1 MSSQLALWI
10 CILIIGWLMRRDIQ
24 RRPGLSGGLWLVV
37 LWVIMI
43 SSRSVSMWFNYGGYE
58 MEAESYDSGNPIE
71 RATYFLFIAIG
82 VYILYRRRLGLGEVI
97 RANRW
102 VFVFY
107 LFWML
112 STLWADSTLIAFKR
126 CFKDMGNVVMVM
138 IVLSEAKPTEAIKAL
153 FVRCAYVL
161 VLMSVLFIRYI
172 PELGRTYHNWSGA
185 MMYTGVATHKNTL
198 GVLALVSCIF
208 LLWDILDRWSAD
220 GRAGRWKAI
229 APDAVVFLVSLWLL
243 FTSHSATSR
252 FCFVIGAGLFLALR
266 LKSIQARLPML
277 VRTCIIGAALFLV
290 LDAVFG
296 IREAVTTALLE
307 ILDRDPTL
315 TGRTDAWSVLLKE
328 LDNPIVGAGFNSF
341 WTGER
346 MTRIWEEY
354 AIIQAHNGYVET
366 YLNGGVVGLC
376 LLAGLLLSAG
386 QRVKNALYRGLP
398 FARIQFVFWLTVI
411 LHNFSEASFSKLCLL
426 WFVAL
431 LVVAEPPWRPQ
442 LRPSA
447 ATDDSGID
455 ETVGDSS
462 GAFTAQYT
470 RP

>member
-10 CILIIGWLMRRDIQ
+10 GILLIAWLVRRDVR
-24 RRPGLSGGLWLVV
+24 RRPGLSAGLWLVV
-37 LWVIMI
+37 LWIIMI
-43 SSRSVSMWFNYGGYE
+43 SSRSVSLWFSYGGYS
-58 MEAESYDSGNPIE
+58 MEAESYDSGSPIE

-82 VYILYRRRLGLGEVI
+82 SVILYRRRLRLGEII

-112 STLWADSTLIAFKR
+112 STLWADNSWISFKR
-126 CFKDMGNVVMVM
+126 CFKDAGNVVMVL
-138 IVLSEAKPTEAIKAL
+138 IVLSEAEPIEAIKAV

-161 VLMSVLFIRYI
+161 VLFSIIFIRYI

-198 GVLALVSCIF
+198 GVLAFVSGIF
-208 LLWDILDRWSAD
+208 LLWEMLDRWR
-220 GRAGRWKAI
+220 GETRRRWQAV
-229 APDAVVFLVSLWLL
+229 APDAGVFLIALWLL

-252 FCFVIGAGLFLALR
+252 FCFVVGAGLFMFLR
-266 LKSIQARLPML
+266 LRAVQARLHVI
-277 VRTCIIGAALFLV
+277 VRACVVGAALFLV
-290 LDAVFG
+290 LDLAFDL
-296 IREAVTTALLE
+296 REKITAMVLE
-307 ILDRDPTL
+307 ALERDPTF
-315 TGRTDAWSVLLKE
+315 TGRTDAWAVLVKE

-346 MTRIWEEY
+346 MVRIWEDY

-366 YLNGGVVGLC
+366 YLNGGVVGLT

-386 QRVKNALYRGLP
+386 VRVKNALYRGLP
-398 FARIQFVFWLTVI
+398 FARVQFVFWLTII
-411 LHNFSEASFSKLCLL
+411 LHNFSEASYSKLCLL

-431 LVVAEPPWRPQ
+431 LIMIELPARMRREEAPAQTGDEGLAFERSYGTTVVEAPMGQ
-442 LRPSA
+442 
-447 ATDDSGID
+447 
-455 ETVGDSS
+455 
-462 GAFTAQYT
+462 
-470 RP
+470 

>member
-10 CILIIGWLMRRDIQ
+10 SVAVIGWLLRRDV
-24 RRPGLSGGLWLVV
+24 RRRTGVSRGLWVVV
-37 LWVIMI
+37 LWVIMV
-43 SSRSVSMWFNYGGYE
+43 SSRSVSMWFNYGGYT

-82 VYILYRRRLGLGEVI
+82 AYILYRRRLSLGEVI

-102 VFVFY
+102 IFVFY
-107 LFWML
+107 LFWMF

-126 CFKDMGNVVMVM
+126 CFKDAGNVVMVL
-138 IVLSEAKPTEAIKAL
+138 IVLSEVRPTEAIKAL

-198 GVLALVSCIF
+198 GVLAFVSGIF
-208 LLWDILDRWSAD
+208 LLWEILDRWAAG
-220 GRAGRWKAI
+220 GRGRWKAI
-229 APDAVVFLVSLWLL
+229 GPDVVVFVVSGWLL

-252 FCFVIGAGLFLALR
+252 FCFV
-266 LKSIQARLPML
+266 
-277 VRTCIIGAALFLV
+277 VGAALFLFLRLKAVQTRLPLIVRTCVVSAAVFMV
-290 LDAVFG
+290 LDLAFDL
-296 IREAVTTALLE
+296 RETLTAALLE
-307 ILDRDPTL
+307 ALDRDPTL

-346 MTRIWEEY
+346 MTRIWEDY

-366 YLNGGVVGLC
+366 YLNGGVVGVA

-386 QRVKNALYRGLP
+386 LRVKNALYRGLP
-398 FARIQFVFWLTVI
+398 FARVQFVFWLTII
-411 LHNFSEASFSKLCLL
+411 LHNFSEASYSKLCLL

-431 LVVAEPPWRPQ
+431 LVFTQRPGRV
-442 LRPSA
+442 LMEDAAPSGS
-447 ATDDSGID
+447 DQR
-455 ETVGDSS
+455 EFGDNFSP
-462 GAFTAQYT
+462 GMTEAPLG
-470 RP
+470 R